1 MLNIYFSF
9 VKLQVLEQL
18 NVFADEDIDSAAEA
32 LDNVCIITPL
42 FASSVYFVF
51 VIVWLYS

>member
-1 MLNIYFSF
+1 MLNIYFPF

-18 NVFADEDIDSAAEA
+18 NVFAEEDIVSAADA

-42 FASSVYFVF
+42 FASSIYVVF
-51 VIVWLYS
+51 VIVWLY